1 MAAANRLLCELPR
14 HKRQLIFTSCEDI
27 MANNILVIED
37 DADLQQ
43 LLKEYLAG
51 FGYTVHSEGTPEA
64 GLEALKSLS
73 PDLLILDVMLPG
85 INGFE
90 VCRRVRQDSQIP
102 IIMLTARGDVM
113 DRVAGLEIGADDYLP
128 KPFEPRELVARIQ
141 SILRRSQHNT
151 MSETGKGEFGSLRI
165 DFDVRAAL
173 LNEEDIGL
181 TTNEFNALA
190 VLARNPGKTFSRD
203 DLMQELR
210 GLDSESFN
218 RSIDITMSR
227 IRQKLGDDPKY
238 PRYIKTIWGTGYVF
252 IGQGNEDG

>member
-1 MAAANRLLCELPR
+1 
-14 HKRQLIFTSCEDI
+14 
-27 MANNILVIED
+27 MANTILVIED

-51 FGYTVHSEGTPEA
+51 FGYIVHPEGTPEA
-64 GLEALKSLS
+64 GLDTFKSLS
-73 PDLLILDVMLPG
+73 PDLVILDVMLPG

-90 VCRRVRQDSQIP
+90 VCRRIRQDSQIP

-151 MSETGKGEFGSLRI
+151 TSGKGEFGSLRI
-165 DFDVRAAL
+165 DFDGRAAL
-173 LNEEDIGL
+173 LNGEDIGL

-227 IRQKLGDDPKY
+227 IRQKLGDDPKH

-252 IGQGNEDG
+252 IGQGSEDG

>member
-1 MAAANRLLCELPR
+1 
-14 HKRQLIFTSCEDI
+14 
-27 MANNILVIED
+27 MANTILIIED
-37 DADLQQ
+37 DPDLQQ

-51 FGYTVHSEGTPEA
+51 FDYAVHSEGAPEA
-64 GLEALKSLS
+64 GLKAFKTLS
-73 PDLLILDVMLPG
+73 PDLIILDVMLPG
-85 INGFE
+85 MNGFE
-90 VCRRVRQDSQIP
+90 VCRRIRHDSQIP

-141 SILRRSQHNT
+141 SILRRSQQNT
-151 MSETGKGEFGSLRI
+151 THEKGEFGSLRI
-165 DFDVRAAL
+165 DFDARAAV
-173 LNEEDIGL
+173 LNGEDIGL

-227 IRQKLGDDPKY
+227 IRQKLGDDPKH
-238 PRYIKTIWGTGYVF
+238 PRYIKTVWGIGYIF

>member
-1 MAAANRLLCELPR
+1 MMAD
-14 HKRQLIFTSCEDI
+14 T
-27 MANNILVIED
+27 ILVIED

-51 FGYTVHSEGTPEA
+51 FGYTVHTEGVPEV
-64 GLEALKSLS
+64 GLEAFKSLT
-73 PDLLILDVMLPG
+73 PDLVILDVMLPG
-85 INGFE
+85 MNGFE
-90 VCRRVRQDSQIP
+90 VCRRIRQDSQIP

-141 SILRRSQHNT
+141 SILRRSRQGT
-151 MSETGKGEFGSLRI
+151 TSGRGEFGSLRI
-165 DFDVRAAL
+165 DFDGRAAL
-173 LNEEDIGL
+173 LNGEDIGL

-190 VLARNPGKTFSRD
+190 VLVRTPGKTFSRD

-227 IRQKLGDDPKY
+227 IRQKLGDDPKH
-238 PRYIKTIWGTGYVF
+238 PQYIKTVWGTGYVF

>member
-1 MAAANRLLCELPR
+1 
-14 HKRQLIFTSCEDI
+14 
-27 MANNILVIED
+27 MANTILVIED

-43 LLKEYLAG
+43 LLKEYLGG
-51 FGYTVHSEGTPEA
+51 FGYAVHAEGAPEA
-64 GLEALKSLS
+64 GLDAFKSLS
-73 PDLLILDVMLPG
+73 PDLVILDVMLPG

-90 VCRRVRQDSQIP
+90 VCRRIRQDSQIP

-141 SILRRSQHNT
+141 SILRRSQYNT
-151 MSETGKGEFGSLRI
+151 TSGKAEFGSLRI
-165 DFDVRAAL
+165 DYDGRAAL
-173 LNEEDIGL
+173 LNGEDIGL

-203 DLMQELR
+203 ELMQELR

-227 IRQKLGDDPKY
+227 IRQKLGDDPKH

-252 IGQGNEDG
+252 IGQGSEDG

>member
-1 MAAANRLLCELPR
+1 
-14 HKRQLIFTSCEDI
+14 
-27 MANNILVIED
+27 MANTILVIED

-51 FGYTVHSEGTPEA
+51 FGYTVHPEGTPEA
-64 GLEALKSLS
+64 GLDAFKSLS
-73 PDLLILDVMLPG
+73 PDLVILDVMLPG
-85 INGFE
+85 MNGFE
-90 VCRRVRQDSQIP
+90 VCRRIRQDSQIP

-113 DRVAGLEIGADDYLP
+113 DRVAGLEIGADDYLS

-141 SILRRSQHNT
+141 SILRRSQHIAT
-151 MSETGKGEFGSLRI
+151 SEKGEFGSLRI
-165 DFDVRAAL
+165 DFDGRAAL
-173 LNEEDIGL
+173 LNGEDIGL

-190 VLARNPGKTFSRD
+190 ISGSQPLERHSAGT

-227 IRQKLGDDPKY
+227 IRQKLGDDPKHTQD
-238 PRYIKTIWGTGYVF
+238 ISKSSL
-252 IGQGNEDG
+252 GNRLYFYWARK

>member
-1 MAAANRLLCELPR
+1 
-14 HKRQLIFTSCEDI
+14 
-27 MANNILVIED
+27 MANTILVIED

-51 FGYTVHSEGTPEA
+51 FGYTVHSEGTPET
-64 GLEALKSLS
+64 GLDTFNSLS
-73 PDLLILDVMLPG
+73 PDLVILDVMLPG
-85 INGFE
+85 MNGFE
-90 VCRRVRQDSQIP
+90 VCRRIRQDSQVP

-113 DRVAGLEIGADDYLP
+113 DRVAGLEIGADDYLS

-141 SILRRSQHNT
+141 SILRRSQHST
-151 MSETGKGEFGSLRI
+151 TSGKSEFGSLRI
-165 DFDVRAAL
+165 DFDGHAAL
-173 LNEEDIGL
+173 LNGEDIGL

-227 IRQKLGDDPKY
+227 IRQKLGDDPKLS
-238 PRYIKTIWGTGYVF
+238 RYIKTIWGTGYVF
-252 IGQGNEDG
+252 IGQGSEDG

>member
-1 MAAANRLLCELPR
+1 
-14 HKRQLIFTSCEDI
+14 
-27 MANNILVIED
+27 MANTILVIED
-37 DADLQQ
+37 DADIQQ

-51 FGYTVHSEGTPEA
+51 FGYTVHSEGVPEA
-64 GLEALKSLS
+64 GLDAFKSLS
-73 PDLLILDVMLPG
+73 PDLVILDVMLPG

-90 VCRRVRQDSQIP
+90 VCRRIRQDSQIP

-141 SILRRSQHNT
+141 SILRRSQHNVT
-151 MSETGKGEFGSLRI
+151 SGKEDFGSLRI
-165 DFDVRAAL
+165 DFDGRAAL
-173 LNEEDIGL
+173 LNGEDIGL

-190 VLARNPGKTFSRD
+190 VLAHNPGKTFSRD

-227 IRQKLGDDPKY
+227 IRNKLGDDPKY

-252 IGQGNEDG
+252 IGQGSENG

>member
-1 MAAANRLLCELPR
+1 
-14 HKRQLIFTSCEDI
+14 
-27 MANNILVIED
+27 MANTILVIED

-51 FGYTVHSEGTPEA
+51 FGYTVHSEGDPVA
-64 GLEALKSLS
+64 ALDAFKSLS
-73 PDLLILDVMLPG
+73 PDLIILDVMLPG
-85 INGFE
+85 MNGFE
-90 VCRRVRQDSQIP
+90 VCRRIRQDSQIP

-141 SILRRSQHNT
+141 SILRRSQQYSA
-151 MSETGKGEFGSLRI
+151 SEQSDFGSLRI
-165 DFDVRAAL
+165 DFDGRAAL
-173 LNEEDIGL
+173 LNGEDISL
-181 TTNEFNALA
+181 TTNEFNALT
-190 VLARNPGKTFSRD
+190 VLVRTPGKTFSRD

-227 IRQKLGDDPKY
+227 IRQKLGDDPKR
-238 PRYIKTIWGTGYVF
+238 PRYIKTVWGTGYVF
-252 IGQGNEDG
+252 IGQGNKDG